1 MKLKITDIYSGFQ
14 DKFFDI
20 PVDNL
25 PSRGTIFSDHFIK
38 CNLSVE
44 ENQKGF
50 EMIGKLITAIE
61 CVCVRCLVKI
71 SYLLHCRFKLFYP
84 IIRKFHLI
92 KVT

>member
-44 ENQKGF
+44 KHQKGVM
-50 EMIGKLITAIE
+50 ELKKALEPEVVEAE
-61 CVCVRCLVKI
+61 A
-71 SYLLHCRFKLFYP
+71 S
-84 IIRKFHLI
+84 
-92 KVT
+92 